1 MPSRWHLTDEALSL
15 PLKLTTMTILLSDF
29 GLWNKFLPLS
39 YTRPLAEMQCGM
51 MSFKERWEIALKTN
65 CFYDTE
71 AYLSEKFPSPT
82 SEDVLIVKATCLA
95 TEKLAQAILNLSI
108 NEALF
113 ANDALIAYRQSH
125 KNAFE
130 ASKFKQINF
139 DDAVEQVNAPW
150 ELFTKNESFITHDFK
165 IKTSKEVPQQIP
177 EFVTVIKPE
186 HIFIHPKAKLNP
198 CILNASLGPIY
209 IDEHAEVMDGSMVRG
224 PFYLGK
230 SSVLKM
236 GAKIY
241 GATSIGQHSKVGGE
255 VNNSI
260 IFGYSNKAHDG
271 FLGNAVLGEWCNLGA
286 DTNNSN
292 LKNNYDIVKLWDYTT
307 ERFSSTELQFCGLI
321 MGDHSKC
328 GINTMFNTGTVVG
341 VSANIFGAGFPRNF
355 IPSFSWGGA
364 AGTVTYKFEKAIE
377 VAEKVMQRRNLS
389 LDKQSQEILKE
400 IFVRSEKFRRK

>member
-1 MPSRWHLTDEALSL
+1 
-15 PLKLTTMTILLSDF
+15 MTILLSDF

-39 YTRPLAEMQCGM
+39 YTRPLAEMRCGM
-51 MSFKERWEIALKTN
+51 MSFKERWELALNTP
-65 CFYDTE
+65 CFYHTE
-71 AYLSEKFPSPT
+71 VYLSKKYRCPNPK
-82 SEDVLIVKATCLA
+82 DVLVLKASCLA
-95 TEKLAQAILNLSI
+95 TEKLAQAVLSLSL
-108 NEALF
+108 NEALY
-113 ANDALIAYRQSH
+113 ADETLIAYRQSSI
-125 KNAFE
+125 ADFE
-130 ASKFKQINF
+130 AATFKSIYFNEP
-139 DDAVEQVNAPW
+139 VEQIRAPW
-150 ELFTKNESFITHDFK
+150 ELFTKNRVFLEHDFNL
-165 IKTSKEVPQQIP
+165 KTNAQNTQSIP
-177 EFVTVIKPE
+177 DFVQAINPDE
-186 HIFIHPKAKLNP
+186 IFIHPKANLNP

-209 IDEHAEVMDGSMVRG
+209 IDEDAEIMDGSLVRG

-241 GATSIGQHSKVGGE
+241 GATSIGPHSKVGGE

-271 FLGNAVLGEWCNLGA
+271 FLGNAVIGEWCNLGA

-307 ERFSSTELQFCGLI
+307 ERFSSTGLQFCGLI

-364 AGTVTYKFEKAIE
+364 AGTITYKFEKAIE
-377 VAEKVMQRRNLS
+377 VAEKVMQRRNLQLDQQS
-389 LDKQSQEILKE
+389 LEILKE
-400 IFVRSEKFRRK
+400 IFNRSEKFRRK